1 MRVAQAMEA
10 ELPFEVT
17 GAPTFDEVYRQHRTL
32 LSRWTVRL
40 VGPGADHADA
50 LQEVLLAV
58 QGALPRFR
66 HEANLTTWL
75 YRITRRVVTRWR
87 RKERVRRW
95 LFGGGDDSTDA
106 PSADAS
112 PSDVLERRQASVALY
127 RALDTLNEKHRTA
140 LLLFELEQ
148 LPAEE
153 IAQIMQTRPG
163 TVWVWVHRAREK
175 LKQEVR
181 DE

>member
-1 MRVAQAMEA
+1 MTP
-10 ELPFEVT
+10 ELYRQLLATTT
-17 GAPTFDEVYRQHRTL
+17 GAL
-32 LSRWTVRL
+32 LLTAV
-40 VGPGADHADA
+40 
-50 LQEVLLAV
+50 LQVWGRSLLRSIALLAV